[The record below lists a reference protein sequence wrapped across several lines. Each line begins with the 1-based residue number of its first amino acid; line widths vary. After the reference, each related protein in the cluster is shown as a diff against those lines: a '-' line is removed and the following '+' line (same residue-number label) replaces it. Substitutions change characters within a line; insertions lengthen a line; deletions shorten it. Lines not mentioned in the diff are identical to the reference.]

1 MSLVQILIAGLIYF
15 TAVVG
20 NKDVADNTTVNQGQ
34 SASNVVTESAPQEK
48 LSTPEVEKSPATPPE
63 ITANIETQKE
73 EQVVASTV
81 EPAAE
86 EKPVEQEQPATPAV
100 EEKEPPTETS
110 NTEEN
115 QPEVAAQSST
125 PIEAETTST
134 NWVKIIIYIAVG
146 IFVIAGGLYFFVNR
160 QKQYVQSAAD
170 QAKAKYEERQRERD
184 QEEMGTSEPE
194 QTNSPESS
202 EDSNNSDDPN
212 KQGP

>member
-1 MSLVQILIAGLIYF
+1 MSLIQLLIAGVIYLS
-15 TAVVG
+15 VVG
-20 NKDVADNTTVNQGQ
+20 NKDVADNTTVNQEQ
-34 SASNVVTESAPQEK
+34 SASTVVTESAPQEK
-48 LSTPEVEKSPATPPE
+48 LSTPEVEKAPATPPE

-81 EPAAE
+81 EPTTE

-110 NTEEN
+110 NTKEN

-125 PIEAETTST
+125 PIEVETTSST

>member
-1 MSLVQILIAGLIYF
+1 MGLFEILIAGLIYF
-15 TAVVG
+15 SAFGGQDTV
-20 NKDVADNTTVNQGQ
+20 DITTGNQGQ
-34 SASNVVTESAPQEK
+34 SASPVVTESAPQEK
-48 LSTPEVEKSPATPPE
+48 LSTPEVERAPATPPE

-81 EPAAE
+81 EPATE
-86 EKPVEQEQPATPAV
+86 EKPVEQEQPTTPVV

-115 QPEVAAQSST
+115 KPEVAAQSST
-125 PIEAETTST
+125 PIEAETTSST

>member
-1 MSLVQILIAGLIYF
+1 MSLIQLLMAGIIYLS
-15 TAVVG
+15 VVG
-20 NKDVADNTTVNQGQ
+20 NKDVADNTTVNQEQ
-34 SASNVVTESAPQEK
+34 SASTVVTESAPQEK
-48 LSTPEVEKSPATPPE
+48 LSTPEVERAPATPPE

-81 EPAAE
+81 EPTTE
-86 EKPVEQEQPATPAV
+86 EKPVEQEQPATPVV

-110 NTEEN
+110 TTEEN
-115 QPEVAAQSST
+115 KPEVADQSST
-125 PIEAETTST
+125 SIDAETTST

>member
-1 MSLVQILIAGLIYF
+1 MGLFEILIAGLIYF
-15 TAVVG
+15 SAFGGQDTV
-20 NKDVADNTTVNQGQ
+20 DITTGNQGQ
-34 SASNVVTESAPQEK
+34 SASPVVTESAPQEK
-48 LSTPEVEKSPATPPE
+48 LSTPEVERAPATPPE

-160 QKQYVQSAAD
+160 QKQHVQSAAD

>member
-1 MSLVQILIAGLIYF
+1 MGLFEILIAGLIYF
-15 TAVVG
+15 SAFGGQDTA
-20 NKDVADNTTVNQGQ
+20 DITTGNQGQ
-34 SASNVVTESAPQEK
+34 SASTVVTESAPQKK
-48 LSTPEVEKSPATPPE
+48 LSTPEVEKAPATPPE

-81 EPAAE
+81 EPTTE
-86 EKPVEQEQPATPAV
+86 EKPVEQEQPSTPVV

-115 QPEVAAQSST
+115 QSEVAAQSST

-146 IFVIAGGLYFFVNR
+146 IFIIAGGLYFFVNR

>member
-1 MSLVQILIAGLIYF
+1 MSLIQLLMAGIIYLS
-15 TAVVG
+15 VVG
-20 NKDVADNTTVNQGQ
+20 NKDVADNTTVNQEQ
-34 SASNVVTESAPQEK
+34 SASTVVTESAPQEK
-48 LSTPEVEKSPATPPE
+48 LSTPEVERAPATPPE

-81 EPAAE
+81 EPTTE
-86 EKPVEQEQPATPAV
+86 EKPVEQEQPATPVV
-100 EEKEPPTETS
+100 EEKDPPTETS

-115 QPEVAAQSST
+115 KPEVADQSST
-125 PIEAETTST
+125 SIDAETTST

>member
-1 MSLVQILIAGLIYF
+1 MGLVEILLAGLIYF
-15 TAVVG
+15 SAFGGQDTV
-20 NKDVADNTTVNQGQ
+20 DITTGNQGQ
-34 SASNVVTESAPQEK
+34 SASPVVTESAPQEK
-48 LSTPEVEKSPATPPE
+48 LSTPEVERSPATPPE

-81 EPAAE
+81 EPTTE

-110 NTEEN
+110 TTEEN
-115 QPEVAAQSST
+115 KPEVAAQSST
-125 PIEAETTST
+125 PTEAETTST

-146 IFVIAGGLYFFVNR
+146 IFIIAGGLYFFVNR